1 VQSTKVCHRHGP
13 EEGSDSTEKIHPE
26 RILMKSTRY
35 LLSALLVGGA
45 VTLVPQGE
53 VQAQVAIGFHGT
65 ATEIRARTTWGLGG
79 RLAYLFRD
87 QPGLSLALE
96 GVGEYLWP
104 SCDVSDCNAMLFQA
118 NLLGRRRVASYAET
132 YGGVGFAYQD
142 FKVDSGTNTFD
153 GDDWGVTLILGT
165 QGGAPGGTRPFLE
178 LRYSFMADVSNQW
191 GASLGVR
198 FPLGR

>member
-1 VQSTKVCHRHGP
+1 VSEAPSPKGP
-13 EEGSDSTEKIHPE
+13 DFAETIRPE
-26 RILMKSTRY
+26 RILMKPTRY
-35 LLSALLVGGA
+35 LLSALLLGG
-45 VTLVPQGE
+45 TLSLVPQAE
-53 VQAQVAIGFHGT
+53 LLAQVSVGVHGT
-65 ATEIRARTTWGLGG
+65 ATEIRGRTTWGLGG
-79 RLAYLFRD
+79 RLAYVFRD

-142 FKVDSGTNTFD
+142 FKVDDGTYTYE
-153 GDDWGVTLILGT
+153 GDDWGITLILGT

-178 LRYSFMADVSNQW
+178 LRYSFMNDVSNQW